1 MPHARGSGR
10 RVTCPL
16 EPLSVGVSHIRVPFT
31 REQGFGS
38 LGVQALVT
46 EVAGARAA
54 YVLID
59 GNNVAQGVRERLRG
73 VALLHVD
80 EAEIMTTDTHTVNTV
95 SGKNP
100 VGYAVPADEIVPYI
114 EQAVRE
120 AVSDLAP
127 ARVGAAAAWCE
138 GITVFGSQRVSQ
150 LASTVN
156 TMLSYIAPLS
166 FMILVLAFL
175 LSLLAYIVLQ

>member
-10 RVTCPL
+10 RVTCRWSL
-16 EPLSVGVSHIRVPFT
+16 FQWGCHTS
-31 REQGFGS
+31 GFRLHGSRGSS

-127 ARVGAAAAWCE
+127 ARVGAAAAWCK

-156 TMLSYIAPLS
+156 TMLS
-166 FMILVLAFL
+166 
-175 LSLLAYIVLQ
+175 

>member
-1 MPHARGSGR
+1 MEDL
-10 RVTCPL
+10 PL
-16 EPLSVGVSHIRVPFT
+16 EPLAVGVSHVRVPFS

-38 LGVQALVT
+38 LGVQVLAT
-46 EVAGARAA
+46 EVGGERAA

-59 GNNVAQGVRERLRG
+59 GNNVAAGVRERLLP
-73 VALLHVD
+73 VVLDHVD

-100 VGYAVPADEIVPYI
+100 VGYRVPVEDIVPYV

-120 AVSDLAP
+120 AVEDLAP
-127 ARVGAAAAWCE
+127 ARVGAATAFCE
-138 GITVFGSQRVSQ
+138 RINVFGSQRVSQ

-156 TMLSYIAPLS
+156 AMLAFIAPIS

-175 LSLLAYIVLQ
+175 LSIFAYIMLQ